1 MSQQIEVL
9 VTIQEVLN
17 SIPGIY
23 MEEEENN
30 LLQNSS
36 NFYTDTST
44 YTHSLMY
51 SHTLSYTYTHTNKYI
66 QLKYIK

>member
-9 VTIQEVLN
+9 VTTQEVLN

-23 MEEEENN
+23 MEKEEKN

-36 NFYTDTST
+36 NFYMDTST

-51 SHTLSYTYTHTNKYI
+51 SHTFSYTYTHTNKYI